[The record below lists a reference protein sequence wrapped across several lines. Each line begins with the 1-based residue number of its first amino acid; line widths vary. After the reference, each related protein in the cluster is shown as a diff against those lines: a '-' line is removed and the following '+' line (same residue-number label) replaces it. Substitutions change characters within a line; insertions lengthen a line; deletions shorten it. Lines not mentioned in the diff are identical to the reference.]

1 MSIDGLTVE
10 VINIR
15 QVKRKLTGMKQ
26 KAPKVLKLAVNDTAK
41 KARSRLAKEAK
52 KKYVVKVSGFNSAMR
67 IRPATVN
74 KPVAVIR
81 AGGKKIPLAKFSYR
95 EGTLGTKEY
104 FNPTLHRYQTGAGG
118 ISATGK
124 ILKGTRF
131 KPSSEAKLKWFVAK
145 MASGHTGIFVRN
157 AGVKRHEGSKNNPE
171 ITEIMGVSIPE
182 MIGNE
187 KQVYDI
193 VKPHIQSDLKEAVDR
208 HVMRALRKE
217 I

>member
-1 MSIDGLTVE
+1 MSVVIEAINLSQVE
-10 VINIR
+10 R
-15 QVKRKLTGMKQ
+15 RLGGVKE

-52 KKYVVKVSGFNSAMR
+52 KKYVVKVSGFKRVMR
-67 IRPATVN
+67 LKLATN
-74 KPVAVIR
+74 NNPVAVIH
-81 AGGKKIPLAKFSYR
+81 ASGKKIPLAKFSYR
-95 EGTLGTKEY
+95 AGTLGTGEY

-157 AGVKRHEGSKNNPE
+157 TGVKRHEGSKNNPE

-187 KQVYDI
+187 KQVYGI
-193 VKPHIQSDLKEAVDR
+193 VKPHIKSDLKEAVDR

>member
-1 MSIDGLTVE
+1 MSVVIEAVNLSQVE
-10 VINIR
+10 R
-15 QVKRKLTGMKQ
+15 RLGSMKE

-52 KKYVVKVSGFNSAMR
+52 KKYVVKVSGFKRVMKLK
-67 IRPATVN
+67 PATAN
-74 KPVAVIR
+74 KPVAVISTS
-81 AGGKKIPLAKFSYR
+81 GKKIPLAKFSYR
-95 EGTLGTKEY
+95 KGTLGTGRY
-104 FNPTLHRYQTGAGG
+104 FNPTLRRHQTGAGG

-124 ILKGTRF
+124 TLKGTRF
-131 KPSSEAKLKWFVAK
+131 KASSSAKLKWFVAK
-145 MASGHTGIFVRN
+145 MANGHTGIFQRN
-157 AGVKRHEGSKNNPE
+157 EGKKRGQKEE
-171 ITEIMGVSIPE
+171 ISEKMGTSIPE

-187 KQVYDI
+187 KQVYGI

>member
-52 KKYVVKVSGFNSAMR
+52 KKYVVKVPGFNSAMR

-131 KPSSEAKLKWFVAK
+131 KPSSESKLKWFVAK
-145 MASGHTGIFVRN
+145 MASGHTGIFQRN
-157 AGVKRHEGSKNNPE
+157 AGKKRGQKKE

-187 KQVYDI
+187 RQVYGV
-193 VKPHIQSDLKEAVDR
+193 VKPHIQTDLKEAVDR
-208 HVMRALRKE
+208 HVMRALRGE